1 MAVGSIEPQFFAAL
15 LDGLG
20 LSADEVPAQSDTE
33 RHPKL
38 ERIFTE
44 RFASKTRDEWTAV
57 FAGTDA
63 CVTPVLT
70 WTEAQSNEHLRARRT
85 IVDVGGTPQA
95 APAPRFSRSAAGRS
109 DRRRSTP
116 PHSTRSVGS
125 KAHPPKVIAAGL
137 PSLHWCH
144 GRAGIAGDL
153 DRCRAGCGP
162 RRTGRYRSHTDVVV
176 GAQRAHVIDRYD
188 DGRPHHVAVTVKVLG
203 LVDHEVLE
211 YHWGRDWVVWDAE
224 RSPQQH
230 AQHVEYTVRPEA
242 SKTRLRFDITMEPS
256 APLPEFP
263 IKRAKRT
270 VLQAATE
277 GLRQHV
283 MRVARPDA

>member
-1 MAVGSIEPQFFAAL
+1 MAV
-15 LDGLG
+15 
-20 LSADEVPAQSDTE
+20 
-33 RHPKL
+33 R
-38 ERIFTE
+38 
-44 RFASKTRDEWTAV
+44 ASREILID
-57 FAGTDA
+57 
-63 CVTPVLT
+63 
-70 WTEAQSNEHLRARRT
+70 
-85 IVDVGGTPQA
+85 A
-95 APAPRFSRSAAGRS
+95 AP
-109 DRRRSTP
+109 
-116 PHSTRSVGS
+116 
-125 KAHPPKVIAAGL
+125 
-137 PSLHWCH
+137 
-144 GRAGIAGDL
+144 
-153 DRCRAGCGP
+153 
-162 RRTGRYRSHTDVVV
+162 DVVLDV
-176 GAQRAHVIDRYD
+176 LADIEAIPTWSSVHKHARVIDRYD

-242 SKTRLRFDITMEPS
+242 GKTRLRFDITMEPS
-256 APLPEFP
+256 APLPEFL